1 MKEYEVKIQEIW
13 ERIITVS
20 AMSPQQAEQAVSYM
34 WSVGEFVLDVDNF
47 AGVSFEVKE
56 KYQATSK

>member
-13 ERIITVS
+13 EKIITIS

>member
-13 ERIITVS
+13 EKIITVR

-34 WSVGEFVLDVDNF
+34 WSVGEFVLDVDDF
-47 AGVSFEVKE
+47 SGVSFEVKE
-56 KYQATSK
+56 KC

>member
-1 MKEYEVKIQEIW
+1 MKEYEVKIKEISEKTIIVVATSQQEAKK
-13 ERIITVS
+13 V
-20 AMSPQQAEQAVSYM
+20 AAQL

-47 AGVSFEVKE
+47 VGVSFEVKE

>member
-13 ERIITVS
+13 EKIITVR

-47 AGVSFEVKE
+47 LGVSFEVKE
-56 KYQATSK
+56 KC

>member
-13 ERIITVS
+13 EKIITVR

-34 WSVGEFVLDVDNF
+34 WSGGEFVLDVDNF
-47 AGVSFEVKE
+47 AGVSFEVKD
-56 KYQATSK
+56 KN

>member
-1 MKEYEVKIQEIW
+1 MKEYEVKIQEIC
-13 ERIITVS
+13 EKIIIVR
-20 AMSPQQAEQAVSYM
+20 AISPQQAEQAVLYM

>member
-1 MKEYEVKIQEIW
+1 MKEYDVKIQEIW
-13 ERIITVS
+13 ERIITVR

-34 WSVGEFVLDVDNF
+34 QSVGEFVLDVDNF

>member
-34 WSVGEFVLDVDNF
+34 WSVGEFVLDVDDF
-47 AGVSFEVKE
+47 SGVSFEVKE

>member
-13 ERIITVS
+13 EKIITVS
-20 AMSPQQAEQAVSYM
+20 AMSQQQAEQAVSYM

-56 KYQATSK
+56 KC